1 MAPRCKIPGCCGETN
16 RTVFQVPKDVDRRE
30 NWLKAIHQVFPNL
43 HIDGKFHVCEKH
55 FRKTDFNSCI
65 VDKSGR
71 IIQEDSLRTR
81 KRLKL
86 GVVPCVMDSQ
96 SPEVWVQTNTIN
108 DPFRSLTDSS
118 GRDESELR
126 PSSPVQDATITP
138 VTRRCEIPK
147 CSTGSHQPVFRLP
160 SDPKTRE
167 RWLSAIRNAY
177 PNLSLRKN
185 IYICERHFKSTD
197 FINNPADKTDN
208 ILQKDS
214 AQTRRRLRLGVVPCF
229 MDSQAPKIFSSGRD
243 KSTTEVNHWIHCD
256 CYFDETFNENHFGSA
271 CDMDRTERLKRRNSA
286 ATETKPVKRREG
298 RKSTAGLQLEPIF
311 VDCQDPIGAKIPK
324 KESHVCPSDQIESRS
339 LNQQEFQELP
349 YDGKSSPGLTI
360 KEELVGVPE
369 SSYDRG
375 SSPGVMIKEEHV
387 DVPESSYDG
396 SSSPGVMIKEEH
408 VDVPESSYDG
418 SSSPGVMIKEEHVD
432 VPEDKENYDF

>member
-1 MAPRCKIPGCCGETN
+1 MATN
-16 RTVFQVPKDVDRRE
+16 TQHIRHCILYEFQQGK
-30 NWLKAIHQVFPNL
+30 KAIEACDSICSTLGSNIVSYDTCKYWYKRFKNKDFDLNDRERPGQPL
-43 HIDGKFHVCEKH
+43 KFEDVKLKELLDKDSTQTQKELAAQLGVTQAAVSKRLRAM
-55 FRKTDFNSCI
+55 RKT
-65 VDKSGR
+65 
-71 IIQEDSLRTR
+71 R
-81 KRLKL
+81 K
-86 GVVPCVMDSQ
+86 
-96 SPEVWVQTNTIN
+96 
-108 DPFRSLTDSS
+108 
-118 GRDESELR
+118 
-126 PSSPVQDATITP
+126 
-138 VTRRCEIPK
+138 
-147 CSTGSHQPVFRLP
+147 
-160 SDPKTRE
+160 
-167 RWLSAIRNAY
+167 
-177 PNLSLRKN
+177 
-185 IYICERHFKSTD
+185 
-197 FINNPADKTDN
+197 
-208 ILQKDS
+208 
-214 AQTRRRLRLGVVPCF
+214 
-229 MDSQAPKIFSSGRD
+229 
-243 KSTTEVNHWIHCD
+243 
-256 CYFDETFNENHFGSA
+256 
-271 CDMDRTERLKRRNSA
+271 MDRTERLKRRNSA